1 MNATTRK
8 LILTALA
15 ILATGSAFAG
25 DQFFLSGQTIGP
37 VAELSAE
44 ERARFRDRW
53 QQLPADERDAVRRQL
68 RREWDTVPPEARPQ
82 QRRELMQRLER
93 QPDPRGPSQSGYDDG
108 YGQGYGTRPWDAPN
122 NHGDGRRGRR

>member
-15 ILATGSAFAG
+15 VLASGTAFAG
-25 DQFFLSGQTIGP
+25 ERPFFTGQYIGP

-53 QQLPADERDAVRRQL
+53 QQLPADERDAMRRQL
-68 RREWDTVPPEARPQ
+68 RQDWDNVPPEARQ
-82 QRRELMQRLER
+82 QRRKELMYRLEER
-93 QPDPRGPSQSGYDDG
+93 RDQRHKNQDGANDG
-108 YGQGYGTRPWDAPN
+108 YGQGYGTRFWGEPN
-122 NHGDGRRGRR
+122 NDDGRRGRR